1 MTCNS
6 QSDDFV
12 QAKSNSATLKIVYV
26 GWEPWPSGYGW
37 RLKVVGSNP
46 GAVYW
51 MDIFHIDLLKKLF
64 EKTENKRKEAGF
76 GHLKI
81 IVYDISSTFQRNN
94 RSNKAANS
102 ATWHP
107 STYWQN
113 VIKTFFSL
121 IALSEDFVSL
131 SLSPL

>member
-76 GHLKI
+76 GPFK
-81 IVYDISSTFQRNN
+81 NN
-94 RSNKAANS
+94 CL
-102 ATWHP
+102 WHP
-107 STYWQN
+107 LNISTQQQ
-113 VIKTFFSL
+113 IKQSSKLGHMTSVYL
-121 IALSEDFVSL
+121 LTKCN
-131 SLSPL
+131 